1 MAAAAALVGTMATDA
16 WQTARSA
23 AVRLFRRLAS
33 QERRDITARLDAD
46 RRLLLHTSPADHAR
60 TRDELTLSWARRLDS
75 LLEDDPDT
83 VGELEAV
90 VAEIQGTPALGPEAR
105 SGPVQHRGRTSPAV
119 HHPVRQ
125 PAYQRRHGLTDQP
138 R

>member
-90 VAEIQGTPALGPEAR
+90 VAEIQGRP
-105 SGPVQHRGRTSPAV
+105 HWD
-119 HHPVRQ
+119 
-125 PAYQRRHGLTDQP
+125 RRHGAVQYNIAGGQARQFTTQFGNLHISDGTA
-138 R
+138 